1 MKGVILPIMF
11 NFKSLA
17 FHPLLNLDRTGDF
30 SANGLTSLLVPK
42 SCVCRFLQDFCGN
55 TVTFMT

>member
-1 MKGVILPIMF
+1 MKGVILSVMF

-30 SANGLTSLLVPK
+30 STNGLTNLPIP
-42 SCVCRFLQDFCGN
+42 N
-55 TVTFMT
+55 